1 MAKFSLRT
9 RALAAAVSAVLMVYG
24 GNASALGLVEAYQ
37 AALTNDS
44 VFQAATQEYLAGQ
57 ENKILGRSLL
67 LPNVVANYANSKNRA
82 DVEAVNILGNKSLTH
97 PEYTSRQAS
106 VQLRQ
111 ALFSMDSWA
120 RYKQGLA
127 QTDYATAVFESRRQ
141 ELILRVASA
150 YTDALFATE
159 QLRLAE
165 VQRDMYAEQQ
175 KVNNQLFERG
185 EGTKTDMLETQS
197 RMDLAEAQV
206 LEAQDNVQTAK
217 ATLSAM
223 VGQDVVGLDDLNPTF
238 RISQVPLG
246 SLEDLKTGA
255 LADSPDIQAQ
265 RYAVETAHQEVNKA
279 KAGHAPRLDF
289 IASYSKNKANTVD
302 TYNQDSTVRSIGIQL
317 NVPLYSGGQVSSAT
331 RQAVAS
337 QEKAKADLQS
347 TTDKVLIELRK
358 QYASVLSSAAK
369 IRALEKAVSSGELLI
384 QATEHSI
391 KGGVRI
397 NLDLL
402 NAQQQLYLS
411 KRDLAQARYG
421 YLVSTL
427 RLKSASGKLDDDSLR
442 AMAAY
447 FR

>member
-9 RALAAAVSAVLMVYG
+9 RALAAAVSAVFMVYA

-67 LPNVVANYANSKNRA
+67 LPNVAANYANSKNRA

-97 PEYTSRQAS
+97 PEYYSRQAS

-127 QTDYATAVFESRRQ
+127 QSDYATAVFESRRQ
-141 ELILRVASA
+141 ELILRVAAA

-165 VQRDMYAEQQ
+165 VQRNMYAEQQ
-175 KVNNQLFERG
+175 KVNDQLFEKG

-197 RMDLAEAQV
+197 RLDLAEAQV
-206 LEAQDNVQTAK
+206 LEAQDNVQTAN

-223 VGQDVVGLDDLNPTF
+223 VGQDVKGLDDLNPSF
-238 RISQVPLG
+238 RISQLPLG
-246 SLEDLKTGA
+246 SLEEWKTGA

-369 IRALEKAVSSGELLI
+369 IRALEKAVASGELLI

-427 RLKSASGKLDDDSLR
+427 RLKSAAGKLDDDSLR

>member
-9 RALAAAVSAVLMVYG
+9 RALAVAVSAICMVYG
-24 GNASALGLVEAYQ
+24 GDASALGLVEAYQ

-67 LPNVVANYANSKNRA
+67 LPNVSANYANSKNRA
-82 DVEAVNILGNKSLTH
+82 DVEAANALGNKSLTH
-97 PEYTSRQAS
+97 PEYYSRQAS

-127 QTDYATAVFESRRQ
+127 QSDYATAVFESRRQ
-141 ELILRVASA
+141 ELILRVAAA

-159 QLRLAE
+159 QRRLAE

-175 KVNNQLFERG
+175 KVNNQLFEKG

-206 LEAQDNVQTAK
+206 LEAQDNVQTAY

-223 VGQDVVGLDDLNPTF
+223 VGQEVAGLDDLNPSF
-238 RISQVPLG
+238 KISQIPLG
-246 SLEDLKTGA
+246 SVEDWKTRA
-255 LADSPDIQAQ
+255 LADSPDIQSQ

-279 KAGHAPRLDF
+279 RSGHAPRLDF

-369 IRALEKAVSSGELLI
+369 IRALEKAVASGELLI

-421 YLVSTL
+421 YLISTL
-427 RLKSASGKLDDDSLR
+427 RLKSAAGKLDDDSLR

-447 FR
+447 FH

>member
-1 MAKFSLRT
+1 MAKFSLRIRT
-9 RALAAAVSAVLMVYG
+9 LAAVSAVLMVYA

-57 ENKILGRSLL
+57 ENRILGRSLL
-67 LPNVVANYANSKNRA
+67 LPNVAANYANSKNRA

-97 PEYTSRQAS
+97 PEYNSRQAS

-127 QTDYATAVFESRRQ
+127 QSDYATAVFESRRQ
-141 ELILRVASA
+141 ELILRVAAA

-159 QLRLAE
+159 QLRLAGA
-165 VQRDMYAEQQ
+165 QRDMYAEQQ
-175 KVNNQLFERG
+175 KVNDQLFEKG

-206 LEAQDNVQTAK
+206 LEAQDNVQTAN

-223 VGQDVVGLDDLNPTF
+223 VGQDVKGLDDLNPTF
-238 RISQVPLG
+238 RISQIPLG
-246 SLEDLKTGA
+246 SLDDWKAGA

-289 IASYSKNKANTVD
+289 IAAYSKNKANTVD

-384 QATEHSI
+384 QATEQSI

-421 YLVSTL
+421 YLISTL
-427 RLKSASGKLDDDSLR
+427 RLKSAAGKLDDDSLR
-442 AMAAY
+442 AMATY

>member
-1 MAKFSLRT
+1 
-9 RALAAAVSAVLMVYG
+9 MVYA
-24 GNASALGLVEAYQ
+24 GNAAALGLVEAYQ

-67 LPNVVANYANSKNRA
+67 LPNVSANYANSKNRA
-82 DVEAVNILGNKSLTH
+82 DVEAANFQGNKSLTH
-97 PEYTSRQAS
+97 PEYYSRQAS
-106 VQLRQ
+106 IQLRQ

-127 QTDYATAVFESRRQ
+127 QSDYATAMFESRRQ
-141 ELILRVASA
+141 ELILRVAAA
-150 YTDALFATE
+150 YTDALFANE

-175 KVNNQLFERG
+175 KVNNQLFEKG

-206 LEAQDNVQTAK
+206 LEAQDNVQTAY

-223 VGQDVVGLDDLNPTF
+223 VGQDVAGLDDLNPSF
-238 RISQVPLG
+238 KISQIPLG
-246 SLEDLKTGA
+246 SLEDWKTSA
-255 LADSPDIQAQ
+255 LADSPDIQSQ

-279 KAGHAPRLDF
+279 RAGHAPRLDF
-289 IASYSKNKANTVD
+289 VASYSKNKANTVD

-369 IRALEKAVSSGELLI
+369 IRALEKAVASGELLI

-427 RLKSASGKLDDDSLR
+427 RLKSAAGKLDDDSLR

-447 FR
+447 FH

>member
-1 MAKFSLRT
+1 VAKFSLRT
-9 RALAAAVSAVLMVYG
+9 RALAAAVSAVFMVYA

-67 LPNVVANYANSKNRA
+67 LPNVAANYANSKNRA

-97 PEYTSRQAS
+97 PEYYSRQAS

-127 QTDYATAVFESRRQ
+127 QSDYATAVFESRRQ
-141 ELILRVASA
+141 ELILRVAAA
-150 YTDALFATE
+150 YTYALFATE

-165 VQRDMYAEQQ
+165 VQRNMYAEQQ
-175 KVNNQLFERG
+175 KVNDQLFEKG

-197 RMDLAEAQV
+197 RLDLAEAQV
-206 LEAQDNVQTAK
+206 LEAQDNVQTAN

-223 VGQDVVGLDDLNPTF
+223 VGQDVKGLDDLNPSF
-238 RISQVPLG
+238 RISQLPLG
-246 SLEDLKTGA
+246 SLEEWKTGA

-369 IRALEKAVSSGELLI
+369 IRALEKAVASGELLI

-427 RLKSASGKLDDDSLR
+427 RLKSAAGKLDDDSLR

>member
-1 MAKFSLRT
+1 MATYSLRK
-9 RALAAAVSAVLMVYG
+9 RALALAASAAMLVYG
-24 GNASALGLVEAYQ
+24 SNASALGLLEAYQ
-37 AALTNDS
+37 AALTNDP
-44 VFQAATQEYLAGQ
+44 VFQSATQEYLAGQ

-67 LPNVVANYANSKNRA
+67 LPNVSANYANSKNRA

-97 PEYTSRQAS
+97 PEYYSRQAS
-106 VQLRQ
+106 IQLRQ

-127 QTDYATAVFESRRQ
+127 QSDYATAIFESRRQ
-141 ELILRVASA
+141 ELILRVAAA

-159 QLRLAE
+159 QLRLSE

-175 KVNNQLFERG
+175 KVNNQLFEKG

-197 RMDLAEAQV
+197 RMDLSEALV
-206 LEAQDNVQTAK
+206 LEAQDNLQTAN

-223 VGQDVVGLDDLNPTF
+223 VGQEVLGLDDLNPSF
-238 RISQVPLG
+238 SISQVPLG
-246 SLEDLKTGA
+246 SIEDWKTSA
-255 LADSPDIQAQ
+255 LADSPDIQSQ

-279 KAGHAPRLDF
+279 RSGHAPRLDF
-289 IASYSKNKANTVD
+289 VASYSKNKANTVD

-331 RQAVAS
+331 RQAVAG
-337 QEKAKADLQS
+337 QEKAKADLQT

-358 QYASVLSSAAK
+358 QYALVLSSAAK

-384 QATEHSI
+384 QATENSI

-402 NAQQQLYLS
+402 NAQQQLYTS
-411 KRDLAQARYG
+411 KRDLAQARYN

-427 RLKSASGKLDDDSLR
+427 RLKSAAGKLDDDALR